1 MADIEKE
8 TSKEPLTGRPAIME
22 MYKSSNPDTEGEP
35 DDDSLWGFA
44 HNRYADLE
52 GRHKSL
58 SDANTRLA
66 GLVAKDPKLAA
77 VISILLGDEP
87 KSLPYAVANVYGK
100 EPFDLE
106 GEALEEFESGYQENL
121 KRLADSQKL
130 QDQAMDNIGKYQER
144 LEKYGKDNSL
154 TGEQLDQVHGAV
166 VQMAESILMGDIPD
180 SIIDLA
186 YKGLNYDK
194 DVQEAAQT
202 GVIEGKNQKIEAKM
216 KEKTGSSP
224 VPDLGNSSGAGINKP
239 APKKKEKSFFDEM
252 KDVEQ

>member
-8 TSKEPLTGRPAIME
+8 MTNDPPKGRAAILG
-22 MYKSSNPDTEGEP
+22 MYKSANPDMQDDP
-35 DDDSLWGFA
+35 DDDNLLGFA
-44 HNRYADLE
+44 HERYSDLE

-66 GLVAKDPKLAA
+66 DRIAKDPKLAA

-106 GEALEEFESGYQENL
+106 GEALNDFETGYQENL
-121 KRLADSQKL
+121 SRLAESEKL
-130 QDQAMDNIGKYQER
+130 QAQAMENIAKYQER

-154 TGEQLDQVHGAV
+154 TEDQLDQVHNAV

-180 SIIDLA
+180 NLIDLA
-186 YKGLNYDK
+186 HKGLSYDK
-194 DVQEAAQT
+194 DVKEAAQT
-202 GVIEGKNQKIEAKM
+202 GKRPC
-216 KEKTGSSP
+216 S
-224 VPDLGNSSGAGINKP
+224 
-239 APKKKEKSFFDEM
+239 
-252 KDVEQ
+252 